1 MTELNGGEERP
12 AKAPFVIGRG
22 VTIVGALQLDGS
34 VCIEG
39 SIDGEVRCAAL
50 KIAERGEVEGLVVAD
65 KVMVLGEFSGAIYAR
80 ELTLGA
86 GCNVEGQIYHRKL
99 VLEEGCYF
107 EGKSRRHGDPLR
119 IAPLPLELEE
129 ADPDEAY
136 RPQQLAHSGA
146 LR

>member
-1 MTELNGGEERP
+1 MSELNVGDARALQG
-12 AKAPFVIGRG
+12 AFVINRG
-22 VTIVGALQLDGS
+22 VTIIGALQLDGP

-39 SIDGEVRCAAL
+39 IIDGEVRCSAL

-65 KVMVLGEFSGAIYAR
+65 KVVVLGEFSGAIYAR

-86 GCNVEGQIYHRKL
+86 GCNVEGQIYHKKL

-107 EGKSRRHGDPLR
+107 EGQSRRHGDPLK

-129 ADPDEAY
+129 AEGEYA
-136 RPQQLAHSGA
+136 
-146 LR
+146 